1 MYKIVF
7 PPITQ
12 DSHTS
17 TIQLFKTNYQSYFQ
31 GSLSSTTTTYAGL
44 KEKGYQP
51 EDLNITNTEPGTLGD
66 SKSERGD
73 LLKENLMIIL
83 IAGATLTALISIITT
98 VLIISR

>member
-12 DSHTS
+12 ASHTG
-17 TIQLFKTNYQSYFQ
+17 TIQLFKLNYQFYFQ
-31 GSLSSTTTTYAGL
+31 GSLSPTTTTSSGL

-51 EDLNITNTEPGTLGD
+51 EDHNITNTEPGTLGD
-66 SKSERGD
+66 LKSERGD

-83 IAGATLTALISIITT
+83 IAAATITVIISLITT

>member
-7 PPITQ
+7 SPITQ
-12 DSHTS
+12 ASHTG
-17 TIQLFKTNYQSYFQ
+17 TIQLFKPNYQFYFQ
-31 GSLSSTTTTYAGL
+31 GSLPTTTTSSGL

-51 EDLNITNTEPGTLGD
+51 EDHNITNTEPGTLGD
-66 SKSERGD
+66 LKSERGD

-83 IAGATLTALISIITT
+83 IAAATITVIISLITT